1 MNGSAMKILC
11 VLDSPVRAPDR
22 WLWDYLP
29 NHQDE
34 VDFVWVTSADHFA
47 RWGKLLAYY
56 PAHMMLGLKAL
67 WRYQQ
72 QQYDLIVAWEGKNG
86 FPLALL
92 RALFGQNDPPLVILT
107 FSVRGLVTR
116 FPRLMRYAVRGV
128 NHLTVPTR
136 REQAYYTE
144 FLNIS
149 TDRITFCPLGVYDLF
164 ADLPPCPMQDYI
176 FTGGRSGRDYATLFA
191 AIRETSIPVV
201 LNARSFNLKGLVVPP
216 NVTCNDI
223 LPTVQFRELLRRARF
238 VVVPLH
244 DVPEAVGLSV
254 ILYAMAAGK
263 AIVASRVGGV
273 ADYIC
278 DGDTGLLVS
287 PGNSR
292 ELCEAIEYL
301 WQHPEVA
308 TRLGANAR
316 QAYIEH
322 YTFTA
327 FAQRIHHI
335 LTQVAR
341 SATSDEFL

>member
-1 MNGSAMKILC
+1 MKVLC
-11 VLDSPVRAPDR
+11 LLDSPVRGHDH

-29 NHQDE
+29 AHNDE
-34 VDFVWVTSADHFA
+34 VDFLWVTTTDRFA

-56 PAHMMLGLKAL
+56 PAYMVLGLKAL
-67 WRYQQ
+67 WHCQQ
-72 QQYDLIVAWEGKNG
+72 ERYDLIVAWESKNG

-92 RALFGQNDPPLVILT
+92 RALARQHYPPLVILT
-107 FSVRGLVTR
+107 FSVRGPVTR
-116 FPRLMRYAVRGV
+116 FPWLMRYAMRGV
-128 NHLTVPTR
+128 DYLTVPTR
-136 REQAYYTE
+136 GERAYYAE
-144 FLNIS
+144 LLNIP
-149 TDRITFCPLGVYDLF
+149 TNRITFCQLGTYDLF
-164 ADLPPCPMQDYI
+164 ANLSPCPTQDYV

-201 LNARSFNLKGLVVPP
+201 LNARPFNLRGLTVPP

-223 LPTVQFRELLRRARF
+223 LPAVQFRDLLRGARF

-244 DVPEAVGLSV
+244 DVPEAVGLSA

-263 AIVASRVGGV
+263 AIIASQVGAV

-278 DGDTGLLVS
+278 DGETGLLVQ

-292 ELCEAIEYL
+292 ELREAIEYL

-308 TRLGANAR
+308 TRLGVRAR
-316 QAYIEH
+316 QVYTDH

-327 FAQRIHHI
+327 FAQRIHRF
-335 LTQVAR
+335 LTQIAR
-341 SATSDEFL
+341 SAPDDGVLR